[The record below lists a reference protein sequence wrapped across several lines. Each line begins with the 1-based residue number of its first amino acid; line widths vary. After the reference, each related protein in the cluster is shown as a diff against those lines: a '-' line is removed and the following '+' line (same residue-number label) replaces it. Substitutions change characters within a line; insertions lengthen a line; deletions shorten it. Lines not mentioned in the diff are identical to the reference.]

1 MTREEIV
8 EEIEYRLTYWKEFD
22 YSILSNCSVYTRHN
36 QKEKPTVNDAILFL
50 DTETSKSI
58 NREDNYVVMWTI
70 SIRVFHKNLVTLY
83 GKKPSELAEC
93 LDVIQENFEGKQ
105 TFYYCHNLSYDWTFI
120 RKFLFARFSYPVY
133 QLNTRPHY
141 PIHIEFDNGIILKDS
156 LILFQRTLEKIAND
170 FDVEHK
176 KAIGKWDYDL
186 IRNQDYEYS
195 EDELTYA
202 EFDTLAGAE
211 CIDVLMTSLNHKIF
225 SMPWTATGIPRE
237 NVRKIG
243 RKNNAHRNF
252 LSQALSLNQLLQ
264 AHETYHG
271 GYTHG
276 NRNFYNCVID
286 DNITAYD
293 FASSYPF
300 VMLSEKYPSEKFMEM
315 DDCSFYDIIEDVEN
329 AYMFKL
335 IAVKVSLKEYD
346 FPMPVLQ
353 YSKCIKCIN
362 PVVDNGRILE
372 ADYIEIFLTHI
383 DAKIIFSQYNIERHI
398 CTDVLA
404 SYMDYLPRWFTDYVY
419 SLYEDKCKLKHGDP
433 ILYGISKSK
442 LNSCYGLT
450 VEFPLKN
457 DIKEEYESGEY
468 HVSQIDQQEKYDEFC
483 KKHSTVLNY
492 QTGVFITAYALQNLF
507 ELGKCFNGRSADC
520 WIYSDTDS
528 AYGVNWDEEKI
539 NAYNENCKRKLRAN
553 NYDCV
558 KYNGEEYWLGFAT
571 LDGKFSQMKVIGC
584 KRYCVRDAET
594 NELKITVAGV
604 PKKTG
609 VKCLENDIENFRD
622 GFIFSGEKTGK
633 KLHTYIFRDEI
644 FIDENGNEIG
654 DSIDL
659 SPCDYQ
665 LSSVKQWEN
674 ITNNYFLSEEYF
686 TNELY

>member
-1 MTREEIV
+1 MTQKETLLK
-8 EEIEYRLTYWKEFD
+8 IEYKLTYWKEFD
-22 YSILSNCSVYTRHN
+22 FSILSNCYILTRYN
-36 QKEKPTVNDAILFL
+36 QREKPTVNDAILFL
-50 DTETSKSI
+50 DTETSKSK
-58 NREDNYVVMWTI
+58 NRQDNYVVMWTI

-93 LDVIQENFEGKQ
+93 LAVIQDNFRGKQ
-105 TFYYCHNLSYDWTFI
+105 TFYYVHNLSYDWTFT
-120 RKFLFARFSYPVY
+120 RKFLFEKFGFPVY
-133 QLNTRPHY
+133 QLNTKPHY

-156 LILFQRTLEKIAND
+156 LILAQRSLEKWAND
-170 FDVEHK
+170 LNVDHQ

-202 EFDTLAGAE
+202 EFDTLAGTE
-211 CIDVLMTSLNHKIF
+211 CIDVLMTTLNHKIY

-243 RKNNAHRNF
+243 KKNNAHKKF
-252 LSQALSLNQLLQ
+252 LAQALTLNQLLQ

-286 DNITAYD
+286 DEIIAYD

-300 VMLSEKYPSEKFMEM
+300 VMLSEKYPSEKFLEM
-315 DDCSFYDIIEDVEN
+315 DDCSFYDIEEDEEN

-335 IAVKVSLKEYD
+335 IALKVSLKDYS

-353 YSKCIKCIN
+353 YSKCVKCIN
-362 PVVDNGRILE
+362 PIVDNGRILE
-372 ADYIEIFLTHI
+372 SDYIEIFLTSI

-398 CTDVLA
+398 CTNVLA
-404 SYMDYLPRWFTDYVY
+404 AYMDYLPRWFTDYVF

-457 DIKEEYESGEY
+457 EIKEEYDSGEF
-468 HVSQIDQQEKYDEFC
+468 HTTKINQQEKYEEFC
-483 KKHSTVLNY
+483 NKFSTVLNY
-492 QTGVFITAYALQNLF
+492 QTGVFITSYALANLF
-507 ELGKCFNGRSADC
+507 ELGKCFKGNVANS

-528 AYGVNWDEEKI
+528 AYGINWDEEKI
-539 NAYNENCKRKLRAN
+539 HAYNENCKRKLRAN

-558 KYNGEEYWLGFAT
+558 IHDGKEYWLGVAE
-571 LDGKFSQMKVIGC
+571 LDGKYSQMSVIGC

-633 KLHTYIFRDEI
+633 KLHTYIFRDDI

-674 ITNNYFLSEEYF
+674 ITDNYFLSEEYF
-686 TNELY
+686 TNEEY